1 VGLMF
6 PNKVVREDDSL
17 LRQEES
23 GGKNFKVLAA
33 KKELVTQKKVGVSH
47 SLKEGGIIDKLVEME
62 DKAVKLKVS
71 KKSVKLF

>member
-1 VGLMF
+1 MF

-17 LRQEES
+17 LRQEEG

-47 SLKEGGIIDKLVEME
+47 SLKEGGIIDKLVEVE

-71 KKSVKLF
+71 KESVKLF